1 MPRLTPNE
9 AALWRLLQARRG
21 QAVPRAELLA
31 GFLFCQPTRR

>member
-31 GFLFCQPTRR
+31 GVGWPAY